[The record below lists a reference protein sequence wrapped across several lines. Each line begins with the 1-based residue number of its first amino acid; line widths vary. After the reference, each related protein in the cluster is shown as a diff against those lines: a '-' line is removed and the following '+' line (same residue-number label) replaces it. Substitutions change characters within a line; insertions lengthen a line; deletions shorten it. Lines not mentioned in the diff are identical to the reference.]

1 MDSLLNDL
9 MARIAVSPDV
19 MVGKPCIRGTRI
31 TVEHV
36 LREISQGATV
46 AELLGQYPRL
56 TEEDV
61 RAALAYAADYIRH
74 EAILAAE

>member
-1 MDSLLNDL
+1 LATDL
-9 MARIAVSPDV
+9 GNRIAIDPAV

-36 LREISQGATV
+36 LRELAAGSSVEEILR
-46 AELLGQYPRL
+46 EHPRL

-61 RAALAYAADYIRH
+61 RAAQLFAADY
-74 EAILAAE
+74 LAGDDERYG